1 MGSRGQERDFET
13 EISGNA
19 MVYGVTVEWVAEER
33 GEKIVG
39 MQDIKEWRGQAAG
52 WGTYVGTE
60 VLRIILEE
68 GSAYTCNQELSP
80 QWRRGDD

>member
-1 MGSRGQERDFET
+1 MEVWGGIAASALEGWEVEVRERDFKT

-19 MVYGVTVEWVAEER
+19 MVYGVTAGWVAEER

-52 WGTYVGTE
+52 
-60 VLRIILEE
+60 
-68 GSAYTCNQELSP
+68 
-80 QWRRGDD
+80 

>member
-1 MGSRGQERDFET
+1 MVRIRDKKCGSVRRYCSKCAGRMGSRGQERDFET

-52 WGTYVGTE
+52 
-60 VLRIILEE
+60 
-68 GSAYTCNQELSP
+68 
-80 QWRRGDD
+80 